1 MKRTI
6 IFITALFLLLLF
18 SLPQV
23 SFASGDLDY
32 VTDQAGIL
40 SDDEWM
46 ELEERAEQISNLYE
60 CDIRIISVDDFV
72 RYVSEENR
80 YDILAAAEE
89 IYTDY
94 NLGYGE
100 DRSGL
105 LLLLSMDDRDF
116 ALLSHGYGTALFTD
130 YRKDAI
136 IESFLDNFADDDW
149 FGGFQDYI
157 DTSEAFLE
165 LGEPEPPADRDD
177 SQPADWGREDSDYAY
192 YNPQLRGLSIL
203 ISIGLGLLIAAI
215 ISILLRRSMR
225 SVFRQAAADAYVDYS
240 TVNITLRDDR
250 YSHSTEVRVKIEKK
264 ESSSSSGRSSGG
276 FSGRSGKF

>member
-18 SLPQV
+18 SLPQA

-40 SDDEWM
+40 SDDEWL

-60 CDIRIISVDDFV
+60 CDIRIISVDDFA

-94 NLGYGE
+94 NLGYG
-100 DRSGL
+100 DDHSGL

-157 DTSEAFLE
+157 DTSEAFFE
-165 LGEPEPPADRDD
+165 LGEPEPPADT
-177 SQPADWGREDSDYAY
+177 DSDYRGGSDYIY
-192 YNPQLRGLSIL
+192 YDPQLKGLSIL
-203 ISIGLGLLIAAI
+203 VSIGLGLLIAAI

-225 SVFRQAAADAYVDYS
+225 SVFRQAAADAYVDHS